1 MSNGARHTWG
11 FFAGV
16 VLTAA
21 LAALLFFGSF
31 RLHHGLTQFDKQDKW
46 IGGGMLAGAA
56 VVFALLV
63 ASRLSPVAS
72 LVGGLV
78 LTAAGV
84 VFFVSQT
91 TTSNLINHLPYL
103 VQRETV
109 NGLEE
114 DGLILFAGVGL
125 LFASLFPS
133 RWRSRDTDPIGYEYA
148 TSGTTN
154 PLTSDSASG
163 GRHAVRDEQLGTPV

>member
-11 FFAGV
+11 FFVGA

-21 LAALLFFGSF
+21 FAALLIFGSYK
-31 RLHHGLTQFDKQDKW
+31 LHHGVTQFNEQDQW
-46 IGGGMLAGAA
+46 TGGGMLACAA
-56 VVFALLV
+56 VVFALLI

-72 LVGGLV
+72 LVGGLA

-84 VFFVSQT
+84 VFFVSQAT
-91 TTSNLINHLPYL
+91 ASHLIGHLPYL
-103 VQRETV
+103 TLRETV
-109 NGLEE
+109 NGLEAN
-114 DGLILFAGVGL
+114 GLVLVAGVAL

-148 TSGTTN
+148 ASGTTD
-154 PLTSDSASG
+154 PLIFDSASG
-163 GRHAVRDEQLGTPV
+163 DRNEQPGLPV